1 MVSTA
6 AAAMLGGVSMFLQVL
21 FDEFCAWCAERQIA
35 AGTAL
40 GSTQA
45 AAAAAAAASE
55 QARRERAALVIQ
67 SHCVHGRRNKQVR
80 AVFP

>member
-1 MVSTA
+1 
-6 AAAMLGGVSMFLQVL
+6 MLGGVCVLQVL
-21 FDEFCAWCAERQIA
+21 FGEFCAWCAERQIG

-40 GSTQA
+40 GSTQ
-45 AAAAAAAASE
+45 AAAAAASE